1 MIQRN
6 LHGRFPEKLTDL
18 SGCRSPSRPAYC
30 CYSRGRSS
38 RGAAPRCRSVCGL
51 GRADRPGVC
60 RPGCHRSPRTP
71 CTSWIRTR
79 VGWTRTGTELRARP
93 GTCRRPW
100 RWPVSQAVRQT
111 LRSPSSLVS
120 LLSPV
125 RSQNKPRP
133 AAAETAR
140 AQQSGRACSP
150 PTGAAESQRREPPLT
165 SGVDFKIKL
174 SRCILLCISKFR
186 K

>member
-1 MIQRN
+1 M
-6 LHGRFPEKLTDL
+6 HGSFPEKLTDL
-18 SGCRSPSRPAYC
+18 SGCRNPSCPAYC

-38 RGAAPRCRSVCGL
+38 RGAAPRCRSVCGP
-51 GRADRPGVC
+51 GRADRPGVR
-60 RPGCHRSPRTP
+60 RPGCHRAPRTP

-79 VGWTRTGTELRARP
+79 VGWTRSGTELRARP
-93 GTCRRPW
+93 ETCRRPW

-150 PTGAAESQRREPPLT
+150 PTGAAGSQRREPPLT
-165 SGVDFKIKL
+165 SGLDFKIKQT
-174 SRCILLCISKFR
+174 RCILL
-186 K
+186 